1 MARPRRDYT
10 ETEKLERALISVMA
24 EWPLKPGQMLFLG
37 PRSVAAIT
45 SGDYHPA
52 KLVDKWVLDKSEW
65 AVV

>member
-1 MARPRRDYT
+1 MRRRREYT

-45 SGDYHPA
+45 SGDYHPRQ
-52 KLVDKWVLDKSEW
+52 LTDRYILDKSEW